1 MVSGWCEVHE
11 LFSERYNCGNTKAY
25 HDQPLGGCSRT
36 STDNQSYC
44 LILEQRE
51 NETVTNTQINVAVF
65 KLILLF
71 SNYNYLSRLVVN
83 QRGFSLSGLK
93 NHERGLSYRKQSRRA
108 ATEVRLKTPHA
119 KRKRKKQGK
128 LHNAQISKKFS
139 AKNFMNSTFFP
150 LSYSK

>member
-1 MVSGWCEVHE
+1 MVSVWCEVHE

-51 NETVTNTQINVAVF
+51 NETVTNTQINEAVF
-65 KLILLF
+65 KSKHIF

-108 ATEVRLKTPHA
+108 ATEVRLKDA
-119 KRKRKKQGK
+119 ACEKKKEKTGK
-128 LHNAQISKKFS
+128 APQRS
-139 AKNFMNSTFFP
+139 NFEEIFG
-150 LSYSK
+150 